1 MKFNLQI
8 KLFFLILFKGKP
20 SSIIVATMS
29 RQTLINIVSNR
40 WRDVSIDVIKK
51 TLSLPGIRTKS

>member
-20 SSIIVATMS
+20 MS